1 MKVNKNFI
9 YVTTNLVNGKQYI
22 GSHYGRESDSYLG
35 SGAIFK
41 NALKKYGKE
50 NFIRDI
56 LIECEINDNLIL
68 EQKYI
73 SDLNTL
79 YPNGYNLTKNGGFNI
94 FTEELRS
101 KLSNKKKGRVGPN
114 KGKKFSEETRR
125 KMSEARKGIKLGS
138 CSEEIKEKIR
148 QSNLGKKRS
157 IETKR
162 KLSKSL
168 SGRKLSEQTKEKMSN
183 FQKGRIK
190 SEEER
195 KNISESKKGQKNP
208 IYGKNPWNKGKTGF
222 KHSEKTKQKMRE
234 SHKRNYN

>member
-1 MKVNKNFI
+1 MNFV
-9 YVTTNLVNGKQYI
+9 YVTTNLINGKQYV
-22 GSHYGRESDSYLG
+22 GSHDGSEKDEYLG
-35 SGAIFK
+35 SGKVFLK
-41 NALKKYGKE
+41 ALKKYGKQ
-50 NFIRDI
+50 NFSRK
-56 LIECEINDNLIL
+56 IL
-68 EQKYI
+68 EYCDPFYNVILEEKYI
-73 SDLNTL
+73 EKLNTL
-79 YPNGYNLTKNGGFNI
+79 KPNGYNISPTGGHA
-94 FTEELRS
+94 RG
-101 KLSNKKKGRVGPN
+101 KLSK
-114 KGKKFSEETRR
+114 ET
-125 KMSEARKGIKLGS
+125 I
-138 CSEEIKEKIR
+138 EKIR

-157 IETKR
+157 IETKQ